1 MMDEEEVND
10 ETEVGEQP
18 EEETA
23 PAEAPAEEAPAEE
36 PAEEAPAEEPAEEA
50 PAEEPAEE
58 APAEEPAEEAP
69 VEEPAEEAPAEEP
82 AEEAPAEE
90 LAEEAPAEEPAEEAP
105 AEEPAEE
112 GEAAE
117 PGIGIPEDETGGAEE
132 AAEEP
137 AEEAP
142 AEEPAEEAP
151 AEEPAGE
158 SGDEAGANRV
168 LFLCTGNSCRSQ
180 MAEGILRHLAAEGFE
195 SLSAGSQPAE
205 AVHPMAIS
213 VMAEIG
219 VDISAQQPKSMDVFL
234 SGDQPAPDVVISVCE
249 KAAAECPALTGGAVN
264 SMSLPFDDPAAAEGS
279 DEEKLEVFR
288 RVRDEISETLK
299 MALGI
304 GG

>member
-82 AEEAPAEE
+82 AEEAP
-90 LAEEAPAEEPAEEAP
+90 
-105 AEEPAEE
+105 
-112 GEAAE
+112 
-117 PGIGIPEDETGGAEE
+117 
-132 AAEEP
+132 AEEP